1 VKYLLYL
8 LLLLCF
14 GCKKDDNPKVEIYL
28 LKYMVSSFEGQ
39 AVVDTDIYKAL
50 PDSVKKRPDLVA
62 LEQSRYSAIDTQ
74 FIYGGDYNVK
84 LSDLKMVPFITDDEI
99 LSFNLDNNKLS
110 VDSLAANRI
119 YELKRN
125 MIKGVQFVI
134 TVDKKPVLNG
144 YFWSLDS
151 SYSCNSYCIYYIST
165 KYINEFRN
173 ERFLDKS
180 KAKERYFEIFYNHN
194 SRLSVKKKRPPY
206 PPKLLE
212 ALRQTNRLIE

>member
-1 VKYLLYL
+1 MKYLLYF

-14 GCKKDDNPKVEIYL
+14 GCKKDNKPKVEIYL
-28 LKYMVSSFEGQ
+28 LKHVINSFEGQ
-39 AVVDTDIYKAL
+39 AVVETDIYKAL
-50 PDSVKKRPDLVA
+50 PDSVKKRSDLVA
-62 LEQSRYSAIDTQ
+62 LEQSQYSAIDTQ

-84 LSDLKMVPFITDDEI
+84 LSDLKIEPFITDDEI
-99 LSFNLDNNKLS
+99 LSFDTENNKL
-110 VDSLAANRI
+110 VFDSIAANRI
-119 YELKRN
+119 YQLEPN

-144 YFWSLDS
+144 YFWSLHS
-151 SYSCNSYCIYYIST
+151 SYSCNSYCIYYISP
-165 KYINEFRN
+165 KYFEEFGN

-180 KAKERYFEIFYNHN
+180 KDKERSFEIFYNLN
-194 SRLSVKKKRPPY
+194 SRLSVKKQRPPY